1 MDDLERVLS
10 AHPFL
15 TGLDPDHVR
24 FLVGCTKNARYHA
37 GEYLM
42 REGDREDTLYLIR
55 QGTVS
60 IETPAARGEPLV
72 LETVGAGDVL
82 GVSCLTPAAAHLDC
96 RAREAVLAFA
106 IDNRCLFRKMQEDT
120 RFGFAVGMKLLER
133 TYERLAR
140 ARLQSLDVYR

>member
-15 TGLDPDHVR
+15 AGLEPDQVR
-24 FLVGCTKNARYHA
+24 FLVGCTSSVRHRA

-60 IETPAARGEPLV
+60 IETPAARGEPVV
-72 LETVGAGDVL
+72 LETVGPGDVL
-82 GVSCLTPAAAHLDC
+82 GVSFLTPSAAHLDC

-106 IDNRCLFRKMQEDT
+106 IDNQCLFRKMQEDT
-120 RFGFAVGMKLLER
+120 RFGFAVSMKLLER
-133 TYERLAR
+133 TYQRLAR
-140 ARLQSLDVYR
+140 ARLQSLDLYR